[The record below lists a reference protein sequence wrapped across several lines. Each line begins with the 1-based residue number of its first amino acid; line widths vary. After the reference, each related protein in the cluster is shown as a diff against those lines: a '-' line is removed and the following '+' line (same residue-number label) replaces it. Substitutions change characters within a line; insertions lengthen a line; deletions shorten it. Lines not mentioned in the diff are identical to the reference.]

1 MLSLIEK
8 LARYVSLDKVS
19 LDKYLVWIVVWNAI
33 HTLKKYDLKLPITQ
47 PLHDVF
53 FTWIV
58 NIVSF
63 HGNIDFRLELPLNMK
78 VVY

>member
-33 HTLKKYDLKLPITQ
+33 HTLKKYDLKLPIKQ

-58 NIVSF
+58 NIVAF

-78 VVY
+78 LVY